1 MANYS
6 DWVLKYKS
14 KGYYVNKYKDH
25 YRLYKGHCEYKDGK
39 YVRIVDY
46 YCGTITEKNGFV
58 PSQGLFKGDINII

>member
-1 MANYS
+1 MANYP

-39 YVRIVDY
+39 YI
-46 YCGTITEKNGFV
+46 IEQHFV
-58 PSQGLFKGDINII
+58 SGYNYQII